1 MATKEEK
8 LAALTDIYRRAVGA
22 GKCRNQK
29 EFAEILGITNTT
41 LSSAMNGSERHLTE
55 SLVNRARAW
64 EAAAFDGERVRQP
77 ERPPIVIPAET
88 QDMYNNMARAI
99 ADLTDLLRRAGI
111 SVPRTAS
118 QKNEYRDG
126 WK

>member
-1 MATKEEK
+1 MTTKEEK
-8 LAALTDIYRRAVGA
+8 LAVLTEIYRRAVGA

-29 EFAEILGITNTT
+29 EFAEVIGISHTT
-41 LSSAMNGSERHLTE
+41 LSSAMNGSDRHLTD

-64 EAAAFDGERVRQP
+64 EATTFDGERIRQP

-99 ADLTDLLRRAGI
+99 ADLTDILRRAGI
-111 SVPRTAS
+111 SIQRTTA
-118 QKNEYRDG
+118 QKNEFREG

>member
-8 LAALTDIYRRAVGA
+8 LATLTEIYRRAVGT

-29 EFAEILGITNTT
+29 EFAVFLGVTNTT

-55 SLVNRARAW
+55 SLVNRAKAW
-64 EAAAFDGERVRQP
+64 EAANFDGEKVRQP

-111 SVPRTAS
+111 SIPRTS
-118 QKNEYRDG
+118 TQKNDFRDG